1 MSEFDVES
9 PQAKDFPMPSTST
22 YVAGPASNRA
32 EPMNS
37 KPSVNYTSFV
47 RFCMY
52 IFFIFYLIFAL
63 LILFS
68 GRVDLV
74 HKEHLISQ
82 VLELDM
88 EEINI
93 QRMFIMNALFL
104 FVAATLGLF
113 SFYYHKYTIFLS
125 FSVGLLFTMIFAC
138 VSLKYNYTAYKKMG
152 NAIEH
157 NNTVSVLFDSKMAH
171 YDWFNMADEQS
182 KFINKFQYEF
192 NCCGGSDGY
201 VGWSKQKPSTLPN
214 GAFPVSCCH
223 IHFNTDMKVK
233 WCSYQDVETKK
244 SCPAAF
250 TGHLVAVQNTLKT
263 QTMLLLEI
271 VLTQFLTITVFFFLI
286 FRGERMFV
294 SRS

>member
-125 FSVGLLFTMIFAC
+125 VKTFAC
-138 VSLKYNYTAYKKMG
+138 LY
-152 NAIEH
+152 
-157 NNTVSVLFDSKMAH
+157 
-171 YDWFNMADEQS
+171 
-182 KFINKFQYEF
+182 
-192 NCCGGSDGY
+192 
-201 VGWSKQKPSTLPN
+201 
-214 GAFPVSCCH
+214 
-223 IHFNTDMKVK
+223 IH
-233 WCSYQDVETKK
+233 S
-244 SCPAAF
+244 
-250 TGHLVAVQNTLKT
+250 
-263 QTMLLLEI
+263 I
-271 VLTQFLTITVFFFLI
+271 
-286 FRGERMFV
+286 
-294 SRS
+294 